1 MIGHVKKL
9 IMFASGMIFLVVLFS
24 LFFYLYNQPN
34 SQLARR
40 DAAIIYRRALTNR
53 LDSAYIYSG
62 RPVNKSDYI
71 HSIQINLGRNLVLS
85 PSLTYKKIHYQRQA
99 VLHDIAGKMYRL
111 QFSKRPVSLGRI
123 LLNNTHTA
131 RVDYQVQ
138 KIDLGRIL
146 DHLISL
152 SENDLTK
159 AQRSPRLSN
168 LSQSQI
174 ALLQYILISN
184 NWRHYIATYNGKA
197 PIVRSSFTMVFDP
210 RKKRFVIDR
219 KTLQLIQSSG
229 VSDE

>member
-1 MIGHVKKL
+1 M
-9 IMFASGMIFLVVLFS
+9 
-24 LFFYLYNQPN
+24 
-34 SQLARR
+34 
-40 DAAIIYRRALTNR
+40 
-53 LDSAYIYSG
+53 
-62 RPVNKSDYI
+62 
-71 HSIQINLGRNLVLS
+71 GRNLVLS

-184 NWRHYIATYNGKA
+184 NWRRYIATYNGKA